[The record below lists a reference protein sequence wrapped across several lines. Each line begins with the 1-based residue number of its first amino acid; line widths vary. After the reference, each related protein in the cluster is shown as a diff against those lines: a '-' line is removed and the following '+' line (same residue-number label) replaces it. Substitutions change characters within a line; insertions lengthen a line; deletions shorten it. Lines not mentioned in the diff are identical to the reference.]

1 MAIKIVASDDGAVG
15 TFDLSH
21 YPTEFL
27 ECREAKR
34 HRTPAYN
41 EWRWSVLK
49 SVTGRPIEY
58 TRTAQCLSCKAIVQ
72 DVIDATSGM
81 KKRKITRPTL
91 PQVYRIPRDAGVTVY
106 DLRLELMSRIAT
118 DAEVIVADTDNQ
130 EVTRP

>member
-1 MAIKIVASDDGAVG
+1 MAVKVVEG
-15 TFDLSH
+15 TFDLSQ

-49 SVTGRPIEY
+49 SVSGRAIEY
-58 TRTAQCLSCKAIVQ
+58 TRTTQCLSCKAIVQ
-72 DVIDATSGM
+72 DVIDASSGT

-91 PQVYRIPRDAGVTVY
+91 PQVYRIPREAGVSTY
-106 DLRLELMSRIAT
+106 DLRLELMNRMAAE
-118 DAEVIVADTDNQ
+118 AEVVVAEEET
-130 EVTRP
+130 P